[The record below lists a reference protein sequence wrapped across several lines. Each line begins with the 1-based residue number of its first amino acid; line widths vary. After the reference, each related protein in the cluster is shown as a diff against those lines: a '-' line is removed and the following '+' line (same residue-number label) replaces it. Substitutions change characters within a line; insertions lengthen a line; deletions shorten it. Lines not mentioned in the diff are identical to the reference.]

1 MLGEHAQMMRNSI
14 SFGEDGPSAET
25 LNAWRLE
32 DIHRAMAIRYYE
44 QKEAAEAEEPVN
56 VNIKSEVRVKR

>member
-1 MLGEHAQMMRNSI
+1 MKQSEILKMLGEHAQMMRNSI

-44 QKEAAEAEEPVN
+44 Q
-56 VNIKSEVRVKR
+56 